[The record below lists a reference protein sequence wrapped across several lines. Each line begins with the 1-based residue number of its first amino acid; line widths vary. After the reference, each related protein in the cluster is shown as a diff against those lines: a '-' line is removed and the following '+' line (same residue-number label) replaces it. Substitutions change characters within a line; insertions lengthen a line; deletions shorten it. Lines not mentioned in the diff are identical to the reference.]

1 MARLAHQ
8 LSSALGGSMVDD
20 NGNALDE
27 RAVAAIA
34 QQLDAVCARLEA
46 QGIAP
51 GSPAAL
57 RLFS

>member
-1 MARLAHQ
+1 
-8 LSSALGGSMVDD
+8 MVDD
-20 NGNALDE
+20 NGNTLDE

-34 QQLDAVCARLEA
+34 QQLDGVCARLET

>member
-1 MARLAHQ
+1 
-8 LSSALGGSMVDD
+8 MVDD

-46 QGIAP
+46 HGIAP

>member
-1 MARLAHQ
+1 
-8 LSSALGGSMVDD
+8 MVDD

-27 RAVAAIA
+27 RAVEAIA
-34 QQLDAVCARLEA
+34 LQLDAVGARLEA
-46 QGIAP
+46 QGLPP

>member
-1 MARLAHQ
+1 
-8 LSSALGGSMVDD
+8 VDD

-34 QQLDAVCARLEA
+34 QQLDTVCARLKT

-51 GSPAAL
+51 GSPTAL